1 MSERDELTVAVERLR
16 VITDALRDPDVPLA
30 GKKDLAEEAL
40 ARSAEITERLPR
52 LIREIEDVTGSAR
65 VRGDNSEDDVA
76 PDA

>member
-16 VITDALRDPDVPLA
+16 VITDALRDPDVSLA

-52 LIREIEDVTGSAR
+52 LIREIEDVTGGAR
-65 VRGDNSEDDVA
+65 LRGDNSEDDVA